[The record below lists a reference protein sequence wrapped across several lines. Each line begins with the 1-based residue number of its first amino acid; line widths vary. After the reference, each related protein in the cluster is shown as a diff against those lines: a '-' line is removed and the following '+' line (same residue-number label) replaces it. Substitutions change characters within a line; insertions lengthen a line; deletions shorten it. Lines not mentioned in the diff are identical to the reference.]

1 MKIQMNIIPI
11 LLYDKKDMLMNKI
24 CFVMNSILFLNLSI
38 HQFFK
43 YSFAVSFAFILFLVF
58 FFE

>member
-24 CFVMNSILFLNLSI
+24 CFVMNEFNPFLKFIHPSIF
-38 HQFFK
+38 
-43 YSFAVSFAFILFLVF
+43 
-58 FFE
+58 